1 MGEIFARARTLCE
14 TCCVN
19 LLEARLVFGDLHVVE
34 VATTL
39 PDGSPHVVPLWF
51 VWRDEALYVS
61 ARRTSATWRNV
72 ERDPRLALTFH
83 QGRAWDELAG
93 AVLYGRADPLSPA
106 HPALHGVMSSWYEKY
121 RALLGGQAFR
131 RYAEQVED
139 PGMLRVRP
147 ERLAQWDNRPKQKAP
162 VRQGRRATETA
173 KRAGAT
179 RRRKTADPARGT
191 VRRTGTS

>member
-1 MGEIFARARTLCE
+1 MLARAGTLCE
-14 TCCVN
+14 TFCVN
-19 LLEARLVFGDLHVVE
+19 LLEARLVFGDLQVVE

-83 QGRAWDELAG
+83 RGRKWDELAG
-93 AVLYGRADPLSPA
+93 TVLYGRADPLSPA
-106 HPALHGVMSSWYEKY
+106 HPALHGVMSAWYEKY

-131 RYAEQVED
+131 RFTEQVED

-147 ERLAQWDNRPKQKAP
+147 ERMAQWDNRPKEKATG
-162 VRQGRRATETA
+162 RQSRKATGTRKRSGAPKEKTTGTARRSS
-173 KRAGAT
+173 
-179 RRRKTADPARGT
+179 
-191 VRRTGTS
+191 RRTGTR

>member
-1 MGEIFARARTLCE
+1 MLARAPTLCE

-19 LLEARLVFGDLHVVE
+19 LLEARLVFGDIFVVE

-72 ERDPRLALTFH
+72 ERDPRVALTFH
-83 QGRAWDELAG
+83 QGKRWNELTG
-93 AVLYGRADPLSPA
+93 AVLHGRADPLSPA
-106 HPALHGVMSSWYEKY
+106 HPSLGGVMSSWYEKY
-121 RALLGGQAFR
+121 RSLLGGEAFR
-131 RYAEQVED
+131 RFAEQVED

-147 ERLAQWDNRPKQKAP
+147 ERLSHWDHRGTGEERSQ
-162 VRQGRRATETA
+162 VLRRRGDTA
-173 KRAGAT
+173 KSASPRS
-179 RRRKTADPARGT
+179 RKRIARTGP
-191 VRRTGTS
+191 RRTGTS

>member
-1 MGEIFARARTLCE
+1 
-14 TCCVN
+14 
-19 LLEARLVFGDLHVVE
+19 VE

-83 QGRAWDELAG
+83 RGERWNELVG
-93 AVLYGRADPLSPA
+93 AVLHGRADPLSTA
-106 HPALHGVMSSWYEKY
+106 HPTVGGVMSSWYEKY
-121 RALLGGQAFR
+121 RSLLGGEAFER
-131 RYAEQVED
+131 FAEQVED

-147 ERLAQWDNRPKQKAP
+147 ERLTHWDHRVTVEEGPARP
-162 VRQGRRATETA
+162 VRRRAA
-173 KRAGAT
+173 PRQPA
-179 RRRKTADPARGT
+179 ARGRKGIARPGR
-191 VRRTGTS
+191 RRTGTS